1 MKISPPATKLRG
13 YLADEPQIPKISI
26 HIMTQ
31 VTDTDLKD
39 IKTAIDNLT
48 NSFMGLREETRVG
61 FARLEGKI
69 DNIDTRLSILEST
82 ATKLPDLAEKV
93 EELKNWKQ
101 IAIVI
106 FTGSVSGAIAWFV
119 RGSQR

>member
-1 MKISPPATKLRG
+1 
-13 YLADEPQIPKISI
+13 
-26 HIMTQ
+26 MTQ

-48 NSFMGLREETRVG
+48 NSFMGLREETRVC

-69 DNIDTRLSILEST
+69 DNIDTRLSLLEST

-93 EELKNWKQ
+93 GELKNWKQ

-119 RGSQR
+119 RGGQR